1 MLVDIQPQQ
10 ECTIERDGVRIAFQG
25 FGDGLRSLLLLPTW
39 SIVHS
44 DFWRAQVPHLMSRY
58 RLITFDGRGNGASDR
73 PEDVDSYTG
82 GVMVEDAL
90 AVLDAAGIERAAV
103 LSVSLGAYWAAL
115 LAANA
120 PDRVAAS
127 AFIAPSLPLG
137 PQIEEWSAAVA
148 SFDTPRSRHEGWQK
162 WNRHYW
168 HEDWRGFLEFFFS
181 RCFTEPD
188 SRPYIDHFI
197 GMGLQTTPTVIA
209 LTEDADD
216 LDEAT
221 ALALARAIRCPSL
234 VIHGDEDAIAPVAW
248 GIELASITGG
258 ELHVIRGGGHEPEL
272 READEVNRLLDDF
285 LARVWPASPKE
296 PDRPEEGA
304 DSPRAGDGA

>member
-1 MLVDIQPQQ
+1 MPCMPTVSGWSTISSAMPLSWWRSGRRVRSADRGARATLRPTLVDIQPQQ
-10 ECTIERDGVRIAFQG
+10 ECTIERDGVRIAFQV

-44 DFWRAQVPHLMSRY
+44 DFWRTQVPHLMSRY
-58 RLITFDGRGNGASDR
+58 QLNTFDGRGNGASDR

-137 PQIEEWSAAVA
+137 PQIEEWSAAVK
-148 SFDTPRSRHEGWQK
+148 SFDTPRSRYQGWQK
-162 WNRHYW
+162 WNRTFGTRTGR
-168 HEDWRGFLEFFFS
+168 DFSFFFS
-181 RCFTEPD
+181 
-188 SRPYIDHFI
+188 
-197 GMGLQTTPTVIA
+197 Q
-209 LTEDADD
+209 
-216 LDEAT
+216 
-221 ALALARAIRCPSL
+221 
-234 VIHGDEDAIAPVAW
+234 
-248 GIELASITGG
+248 
-258 ELHVIRGGGHEPEL
+258 
-272 READEVNRLLDDF
+272 
-285 LARVWPASPKE
+285 
-296 PDRPEEGA
+296 
-304 DSPRAGDGA
+304 